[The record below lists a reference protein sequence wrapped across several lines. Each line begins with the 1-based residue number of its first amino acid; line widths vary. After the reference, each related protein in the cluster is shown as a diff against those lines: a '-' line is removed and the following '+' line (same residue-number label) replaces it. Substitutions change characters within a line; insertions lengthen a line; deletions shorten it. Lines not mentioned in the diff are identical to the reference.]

1 MITPAFHGLA
11 VVQVVQAVMV
21 PGDDL
26 QSRGAPTSA
35 VIPPQSPPPGNSI
48 LRI

>member
-1 MITPAFHGLA
+1 MVTPAFHDLA
-11 VVQVVQAVMV
+11 VVQVVQALTV

-26 QSRGAPTSA
+26 QPRGALKAA
-35 VIPPQSPPPGNSI
+35 VVPSQSPPPGNFI